1 MIRVEDQVWARW
13 RELEHLRKP
22 AIGLLLVSGASRRV
36 VLRAVREAA
45 AEAVAAFDPG
55 DELPDGVDERWAG
68 VCKAVAARDG
78 IVWEILEGPDDF
90 RALLERIVDGLERRG
105 IEGHFELARVA
116 GVAEIPEKV
125 ALAECRM
132 R

>member
-55 DELPDGVDERWAG
+55 DDLPDGVDERGRGCVRRSPRVWFASESMTQIRVLISPHLRGFRLHQEGVLDDRAG
-68 VCKAVAARDG
+68 T
-78 IVWEILEGPDDF
+78 F
-90 RALLERIVDGLERRG
+90 
-105 IEGHFELARVA
+105 
-116 GVAEIPEKV
+116 
-125 ALAECRM
+125 CRQ
-132 R
+132 